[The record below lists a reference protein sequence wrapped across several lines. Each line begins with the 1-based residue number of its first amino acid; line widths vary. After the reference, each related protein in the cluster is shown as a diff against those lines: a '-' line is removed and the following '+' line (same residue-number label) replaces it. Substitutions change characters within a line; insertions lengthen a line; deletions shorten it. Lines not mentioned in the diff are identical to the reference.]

1 MGSLSQE
8 HKLDVIE
15 FSDKNLKPGT
25 ESWSK
30 TCNEVVSALEK
41 YGCFV
46 ASYDKLTQETHTT
59 VFKALEELFDLPTQ
73 TKVQNKSTKPLYGYV
88 GQIPFI
94 PLYESMGIDNADT
107 LQGIQ
112 NFAKV
117 MWPNGYNDFSEK
129 LVSYTKLA
137 AELEKIVVRMVFE
150 RYGVGKHYESLIGSA
165 NYLCRVMKYREPK
178 SNENNMGFVSHT
190 DKSFMS
196 TIHQNQV
203 DGLEIKTKDG
213 DWFGVHQLSSS
224 SVIVMAGDAIM
235 AWSNNRIKSPHHR
248 VTMEAKKA
256 RYSIAQ
262 FSFLE
267 KTVEIPQELVDEDH
281 PMQYKPF
288 EHLEFLDFYS
298 KEENRRLESAIR
310 TYCGV

>member
-15 FSDKNLKPGT
+15 FSDKNSKPGT

-30 TCNEVVSALEK
+30 TCDEVVSALEK

-59 VFKALEELFDLPTQ
+59 VFQALEELFDLPTQ

-94 PLYESMGIDNADT
+94 PLYESMGIDDADT

-117 MWPNGYNDFSEK
+117 MWPNGNNDFSEK
-129 LVSYTKLA
+129 LVWYTKLA
-137 AELEKIVVRMVFE
+137 AELEKIVVQMVFE

-213 DWFGVHQLSSS
+213 EWFGVHQLSSS
-224 SVIVMAGDAIM
+224 SVID
-235 AWSNNRIKSPHHR
+235 SNGVLVSKQWPQH
-248 VTMEAKKA
+248 
-256 RYSIAQ
+256 
-262 FSFLE
+262 FLNPYYF
-267 KTVEIPQELVDEDH
+267 IYDL
-281 PMQYKPF
+281 
-288 EHLEFLDFYS
+288 
-298 KEENRRLESAIR
+298 
-310 TYCGV
+310 

>member
-15 FSDKNLKPGT
+15 FSDKNSKPGT

-30 TCNEVVSALEK
+30 TCDEVVSALEK

-59 VFKALEELFDLPTQ
+59 VFQALEELFDLPTQ

-94 PLYESMGIDNADT
+94 PLYESMGIDDADT

-117 MWPNGYNDFSEK
+117 MWPNGNNDFRYAFFAYIFSLVVTISAHSRILNPYLYGKLNAIPGYLHEK
-129 LVSYTKLA
+129 LVWYTKLA
-137 AELEKIVVRMVFE
+137 AELEKIVVQMVFE

-213 DWFGVHQLSSS
+213 EWFGVHQLSSS
-224 SVIVMAGDAIM
+224 SVIV
-235 AWSNNRIKSPHHR
+235 
-248 VTMEAKKA
+248 
-256 RYSIAQ
+256 
-262 FSFLE
+262 
-267 KTVEIPQELVDEDH
+267 
-281 PMQYKPF
+281 
-288 EHLEFLDFYS
+288 
-298 KEENRRLESAIR
+298 
-310 TYCGV
+310 